1 MGTER
6 FGSESDLELLS
17 ANDRSIVYDLKQ
29 KVRRLTMKNERL
41 EYEVKT
47 QTSTV
52 QKLTSMLKIIKVEVV
67 SQFEKEIVQIE
78 EELKKMTENF
88 HITK

>member
-1 MGTER
+1 MA
-6 FGSESDLELLS
+6 SESDLELLT

>member
-1 MGTER
+1 MG
-6 FGSESDLELLS
+6 SKSDLELLS
-17 ANDRSIVYDLKQ
+17 ANDRSTVYDLKQ

-47 QTSTV
+47 KTSTV